1 MIDQEKDAVRTIM
14 EKASGNRLDVYYT
27 ILTEYLQKST
37 EPESLFAAVLTA
49 PLPSSSEDTGP
60 SAYIA
65 DSVLLEVEEKYS
77 ELLDE
82 TAKRQMKSNP
92 DQLEYYKKL
101 YNAVFRAGVFPDD
114 VQTQTVLLYLL
125 SEEIVC
131 LPYYPTVNL
140 LSMDNDEFQAIVK
153 RLYPQ
158 FQQAIHMLN
167 RHFKRRTEEASQL
180 WEISQQLEPG
190 QDQIVYWAVVLSVI
204 RRTATKSAFKA
215 PENSKEAK
223 A

>member
-1 MIDQEKDAVRTIM
+1 MIDQEKEAVRAIM

-27 ILTEYLQKST
+27 ILTEYFQKST

-49 PLPSSSEDTGP
+49 PLPSSEEDSGP
-60 SAYIA
+60 SAYIE
-65 DSVLLEVEEKYS
+65 DSVKQEVEEKYS
-77 ELLDE
+77 ELLNE
-82 TAKRQMKSNP
+82 TVQRQMKSNP
-92 DQLEYYKKL
+92 DQHEYYKKL

-131 LPYYPTVNL
+131 IPYYPTVNL
-140 LSMDNDEFQAIVK
+140 LSMDNEEFQAIVK

-180 WEISQQLEPG
+180 WEISRQLESE
-190 QDQIVYWAVVLSVI
+190 QDQIVYWAVLLSVI
-204 RRTATKSAFKA
+204 RRTAARSILKE
-215 PENSKEAK
+215 PEETTEAK
-223 A
+223 